1 MSEACLSVS
10 STAMSSMGSE
20 TNTGPLGAVF
30 AMWIARANTAGTSL
44 AMAGSAD
51 HFTNGLGTFV
61 ASTLVSRHIWF
72 CKSRR

>member
-1 MSEACLSVS
+1 MSEDSFSVS

-30 AMWIARANTAGTSL
+30 AMWIARASTAGTSL
-44 AMAGSAD
+44 AIAGSAA
-51 HFTNGLGTFV
+51 HFTNGFGTFV

-72 CKSRR
+72 CMFRR